1 MEIKSCTDLGLY
13 LYTKVEAVAE
23 GKENASAKVLMGD
36 LYDMYY
42 ENRDLR

>member
-23 GKENASAKVLMGD
+23 GKENTSAKVLMGD